1 MISKSSSVVDAA
13 LISCEKVAY
22 VKSVIDSIVKLVND
36 LLHVPTCGHANNG
49 NLLDDTDRIRDISP
63 TRLMEQVILRP
74 NSKIDRIFYFAFSMC
89 TRGGTGLARPE
100 SFLSSFFGL
109 EA

>member
-1 MISKSSSVVDAA
+1 MTLQISKPNEAVISKATSVVDAA

-49 NLLDDTDRIRDISP
+49 NLLDDTDRIRDVSP
-63 TRLMEQVILRP
+63 TRLMEQVLTSGR
-74 NSKIDRIFYFAFSMC
+74 NQ
-89 TRGGTGLARPE
+89 
-100 SFLSSFFGL
+100 SF
-109 EA
+109 

>member
-1 MISKSSSVVDAA
+1 MISKASSVVDAA

-63 TRLMEQVILRP
+63 TRLMEQVPYLFSLTNSFIDFRKFILVLHTQISP
-74 NSKIDRIFYFAFSMC
+74 MVIHHTILIKIVA
-89 TRGGTGLARPE
+89 L
-100 SFLSSFFGL
+100 
-109 EA
+109 